1 MTGNGSTPF
10 QGESNLTFDGSKL
23 GVTGK
28 VTINQQALSISS
40 GSLSWSLTSGANA
53 SVTLNQNVTTFT
65 LSNFTTGDSG
75 VLVVKQDGTGGR
87 TMVLPSN
94 SQVVGGGTYTPTSA
108 ANSNDVL
115 GVYFDGTYYYWTIG
129 LASVTGNL
137 ITITNNADNRILTAT
152 GSSTSV
158 NGEPGLTY
166 DGSTLAVTGAVT
178 ATGDITAYSSD
189 QRLKENVINI
199 PNALD
204 KILSLNGVTYDW
216 NEKALGFGFVPD
228 NRKHDV
234 GLIAQQV
241 QSVLP
246 EAIAPAPFDTD
257 QTTGESISGENYLTV
272 RYDKLVALLIEGMKE
287 QQKEINELKKLYK
300 S

>member
-1 MTGNGSTPF
+1 MTGSGSTPF

-40 GSLSWSLTSGANA
+40 GSLSWSLISGANA

-108 ANSNDVL
+108 ANSIDVL

-166 DGSTLAVTGAVT
+166 DGSTLSVTGAVT
-178 ATGDITAYSSD
+178 ASGDITAYSDS
-189 QRLKENVINI
+189 RLKENVEVIENPI
-199 PNALD
+199 E
-204 KILSLNGVTYDW
+204 KISKIRGVTFTRNDIE
-216 NEKALGFGFVPD
+216 NKEKRFSGV
-228 NRKHDV
+228 
-234 GLIAQQV
+234 IAQEILE
-241 QSVLP
+241 VLP
-246 EAIAPAPFDTD
+246 EVVA
-257 QTTGESISGENYLTV
+257 QGENGY
-272 RYDKLVALLIEGMKE
+272 YSVAYGNMIGLLIEAIKE

-300 S
+300 

>member
-1 MTGNGSTPF
+1 MTGSGSTPF

-40 GSLSWSLTSGANA
+40 GSLSWSLISGANA

-108 ANSNDVL
+108 ANSIDVL

-158 NGEPGLTY
+158 NGETGLTY
-166 DGSTLAVTGAVT
+166 DGSTLSVTGAVT
-178 ATGDITAYSSD
+178 ASGDITAYSDS
-189 QRLKENVINI
+189 RLKENVEVIENPI
-199 PNALD
+199 E
-204 KILSLNGVTYDW
+204 KISKIRGVTFTRNDIE
-216 NEKALGFGFVPD
+216 NKEKRFSGV
-228 NRKHDV
+228 
-234 GLIAQQV
+234 IAQEV
-241 QSVLP
+241 LEVLP
-246 EAIAPAPFDTD
+246 EVVA
-257 QTTGESISGENYLTV
+257 QGENGY
-272 RYDKLVALLIEGMKE
+272 YSVAYGNMIGLLIEAIKE

-300 S
+300 

>member
-1 MTGNGSTPF
+1 MTGSGSTPF
-10 QGESNLTFDGSKL
+10 SGESNLQFDGSRL
-23 GVTGK
+23 SVTGK

-87 TMVLPSN
+87 TMVLPAN

-108 ANSNDVL
+108 ANSIDVL

-158 NGEPGLTY
+158 NGETGLTY
-166 DGSTLAVTGAVT
+166 DGSTLSVTGAVT
-178 ATGDITAYSSD
+178 ASGDITAYSDS
-189 QRLKENVINI
+189 RLKENVEVIGNPI
-199 PNALD
+199 E
-204 KILSLNGVTYDW
+204 KISKIRGVTFTRNDIE
-216 NEKALGFGFVPD
+216 NKEKRFSGV
-228 NRKHDV
+228 
-234 GLIAQQV
+234 IAQEV
-241 QSVLP
+241 LEVLP
-246 EAIAPAPFDTD
+246 EVVA
-257 QTTGESISGENYLTV
+257 QGENGY
-272 RYDKLVALLIEGMKE
+272 YSVAYGNMIGLLIEAIKE

-300 S
+300 

>member
-1 MTGNGSTPF
+1 MTGSGSTPF

-40 GSLSWSLTSGANA
+40 GSLSWSLISGANA

-108 ANSNDVL
+108 ANSIDVL

-158 NGEPGLTY
+158 NGETGLTY
-166 DGSTLAVTGAVT
+166 DGSTLSVTGAVT
-178 ATGDITAYSSD
+178 ASGDITAYSDS
-189 QRLKENVINI
+189 RLKENVEVIGNPI
-199 PNALD
+199 E
-204 KILSLNGVTYDW
+204 KISKIRGVTFTRNDIE
-216 NEKALGFGFVPD
+216 NKEKRFSGV
-228 NRKHDV
+228 
-234 GLIAQQV
+234 IAQEV
-241 QSVLP
+241 LEVLP
-246 EAIAPAPFDTD
+246 EVVA
-257 QTTGESISGENYLTV
+257 QGENGY
-272 RYDKLVALLIEGMKE
+272 YSVAYGNMIGLLIEAIKE

-300 S
+300 

>member
-1 MTGNGSTPF
+1 MTGSGSTPF
-10 QGESNLTFDGSKL
+10 QGESNLTFDGSRL

-28 VTINQQALSISS
+28 VTINQQSLSISS

-115 GVYFDGTYYYWTIG
+115 GVYFDGTFYYWTIG

-137 ITITNNADNRILTAT
+137 ITITNNADHRILTAT
-152 GSSTSV
+152 GSSTSID
-158 NGEPGLTY
+158 GETGLTY
-166 DGSTLAVTGAVT
+166 NGSTLAVTGAIT

-216 NEKALGFGFVPD
+216 NEKALSFGFVPT

-241 QSVLP
+241 ESVLP

>member
-1 MTGNGSTPF
+1 MTGSGSTPF
-10 QGESNLTFDGSKL
+10 QGESNLQFDGSKL
-23 GVTGK
+23 AVTGK
-28 VTINQQALSISS
+28 VTINQQSLSISS

-115 GVYFDGTYYYWTIG
+115 GVYFDGTFYYWTIG

-137 ITITNNADNRILTAT
+137 ITITNNADDRILTAT
-152 GSSTSV
+152 GSSTSI
-158 NGEPGLTY
+158 NGETGLTY
-166 DGSTLAVTGAVT
+166 NGSTLAVTGAIT

-216 NEKALGFGFVPD
+216 NEKALSFGFVPT

-241 QSVLP
+241 ESVLP

>member
-1 MTGNGSTPF
+1 MTGSGSTPF
-10 QGESNLTFDGSKL
+10 SGESNLQFDGSRL
-23 GVTGK
+23 SVTGK

-87 TMVLPSN
+87 TMVLPAN

-108 ANSNDVL
+108 ANSIDVL

-158 NGEPGLTY
+158 NGETGLTY
-166 DGSTLAVTGAVT
+166 DGSTLSVTGAVT
-178 ATGDITAYSSD
+178 ASGDITAYSDS
-189 QRLKENVINI
+189 RLKENVEVIGNPI
-199 PNALD
+199 E
-204 KILSLNGVTYDW
+204 KISKIRGVTFTRNDIE
-216 NEKALGFGFVPD
+216 NKEKRFSGV
-228 NRKHDV
+228 
-234 GLIAQQV
+234 IAQEV
-241 QSVLP
+241 LEVLP
-246 EAIAPAPFDTD
+246 EVVA
-257 QTTGESISGENYLTV
+257 QGENGY
-272 RYDKLVALLIEGMKE
+272 YSVAYGNMIGLLIEAIKE
-287 QQKEINELKKLYK
+287 QQKEIDELKKLYK

>member
-1 MTGNGSTPF
+1 MTGSGSTPF

-87 TMVLPSN
+87 TMVLPAN

-108 ANSNDVL
+108 ANSIDVL

-137 ITITNNADNRILTAT
+137 ITITNNSDNRILTAT

-158 NGEPGLTY
+158 NGETGLTY
-166 DGSTLAVTGAVT
+166 DGSTLSVTGAVT
-178 ATGDITAYSSD
+178 ASGDITAYSDS
-189 QRLKENVINI
+189 RLKENVEVIGNPI
-199 PNALD
+199 E
-204 KILSLNGVTYDW
+204 KISKIRGVTFTRNDIE
-216 NEKALGFGFVPD
+216 NKEKRFSGV
-228 NRKHDV
+228 
-234 GLIAQQV
+234 IAQEV
-241 QSVLP
+241 LEVLP
-246 EAIAPAPFDTD
+246 EVVA
-257 QTTGESISGENYLTV
+257 QGENGY
-272 RYDKLVALLIEGMKE
+272 YSVAYGNMIGLLIEAIKE

-300 S
+300 

>member
-1 MTGNGSTPF
+1 MTGSGSTPF
-10 QGESNLTFDGSKL
+10 QGESNLTFDGSRL

-152 GSSTSV
+152 GSSTSI
-158 NGEPGLTY
+158 NGETGLTY
-166 DGSTLAVTGAVT
+166 DGSTLAVTGAIT

-216 NEKALGFGFVPD
+216 NEKALSFGFVPT

-241 QSVLP
+241 ESVLP

>member
-1 MTGNGSTPF
+1 MTGSGSTPF
-10 QGESNLTFDGSKL
+10 QGESNLTFDGSRL

-28 VTINQQALSISS
+28 VTINQQSLSISS

-115 GVYFDGTYYYWTIG
+115 GVYFDGTFYYWTIG

-137 ITITNNADNRILTAT
+137 ITITNNADDRILTAT
-152 GSSTSV
+152 GSSTSI
-158 NGEPGLTY
+158 NGETGLTY
-166 DGSTLAVTGAVT
+166 NGSTLAVTGAIT

-216 NEKALGFGFVPD
+216 NEKALSFGFVPT

-241 QSVLP
+241 ESVLP

-287 QQKEINELKKLYK
+287 QQKEIDELKKLYK

>member
-1 MTGNGSTPF
+1 MTGSGSTPF

-87 TMVLPSN
+87 TMVLPAN

-108 ANSNDVL
+108 ANSIDVL

-158 NGEPGLTY
+158 NGETGLTY
-166 DGSTLAVTGAVT
+166 DGSTLSVTGAVT
-178 ATGDITAYSSD
+178 ASGDITAYSDS
-189 QRLKENVINI
+189 RLKENVEVIGNPI
-199 PNALD
+199 E
-204 KILSLNGVTYDW
+204 KISKIRGVTFTRNDIE
-216 NEKALGFGFVPD
+216 NKEKRFSGV
-228 NRKHDV
+228 
-234 GLIAQQV
+234 IAQEV
-241 QSVLP
+241 LEVLP
-246 EAIAPAPFDTD
+246 EVVA
-257 QTTGESISGENYLTV
+257 QGENGY
-272 RYDKLVALLIEGMKE
+272 YSVAYGNMIGLLIEAIKE

-300 S
+300 

>member
-1 MTGNGSTPF
+1 MTGSGSTPF
-10 QGESNLTFDGSKL
+10 QGESNLTFDGTKL

-28 VTINQQALSISS
+28 VTINQQSLSIGS
-40 GSLSWSLTSGANA
+40 GTLSWSLTSGANA
-53 SVTLNQNVTTFT
+53 LVTLNQNVTTFT

-75 VLVVKQDGTGGR
+75 VLVVKQDATGGR

-115 GVYFDGTYYYWTIG
+115 GVYYDGTYYYWTIG

-152 GSSTSV
+152 GSSTSID
-158 NGEPGLTY
+158 GETGLTY
-166 DGSTLAVTGAVT
+166 NGTTLAVTGAIT

-216 NEKALGFGFVPD
+216 NEKALGFGFVPT

-234 GLIAQQV
+234 GLLAQQV
-241 QSVLP
+241 QAVLP

-287 QQKEINELKKLYK
+287 QQKEINELKNLYK
-300 S
+300 

>member
-87 TMVLPSN
+87 TMVLPAN

-257 QTTGESISGENYLTV
+257 QATGESISGENYLTV